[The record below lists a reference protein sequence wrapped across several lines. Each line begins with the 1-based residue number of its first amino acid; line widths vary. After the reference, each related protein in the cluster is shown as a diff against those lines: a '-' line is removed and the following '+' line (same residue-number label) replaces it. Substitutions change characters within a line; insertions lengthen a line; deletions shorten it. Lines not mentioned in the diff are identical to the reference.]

1 MLFKSGG
8 IKLMA
13 ANGQVVTADITI
25 TYDGVSQ
32 RIPRGTVIDVP
43 AGSALATALSGSI
56 VALTSQQKADTGGQ
70 TIGGFMEN
78 VTGGG
83 QEPYQYQ
90 N

>member
-1 MLFKSGG
+1 
-8 IKLMA
+8 MA
-13 ANGQVVTADITI
+13 ANGYVLNVDVVVTW
-25 TYDGVSQ
+25 DGVSQ
-32 RIPRGTVIDVP
+32 RIPRGTVIDTP
-43 AGSALATALSGSI
+43 ASSGTNLAATIGAGNLT
-56 VALTSQQKADTGGQ
+56 ALTSQQKADTGGQ